1 MAAWSSCHC
10 EQTAG
15 WYRTVSGAVDA
26 LTVEWVCRH
35 RLLSPSSVTRSPVTV
50 REWEWWLECGV
61 ERWSES
67 QLPSHSPPQAL
78 PAAAT
83 ALLLCVVSYHV
94 CVLCVCCYALWC
106 PAAARTVCV
115 RSMCVWC
122 GMYSSPPM
130 GATASGQQRGLAPS
144 LQLHSPCHARFVVER
159 LSEASE
165 RRRGHVQYNARVGTN
180 RPTSQCSIEHSSSI
194 HRLCTNNTNTRS
206 HACRIGIEPDYQLVS
221 SFSLTR

>member
-94 CVLCVCCYALWC
+94 CVCCVCAATRSGALLLLVLCVCVPCVYGV
-106 PAAARTVCV
+106 VC
-115 RSMCVWC
+115 
-122 GMYSSPPM
+122 
-130 GATASGQQRGLAPS
+130 TA
-144 LQLHSPCHARFVVER
+144 
-159 LSEASE
+159 
-165 RRRGHVQYNARVGTN
+165 RRRWEQQPADSNVG
-180 RPTSQCSIEHSSSI
+180 
-194 HRLCTNNTNTRS
+194 
-206 HACRIGIEPDYQLVS
+206 
-221 SFSLTR
+221 